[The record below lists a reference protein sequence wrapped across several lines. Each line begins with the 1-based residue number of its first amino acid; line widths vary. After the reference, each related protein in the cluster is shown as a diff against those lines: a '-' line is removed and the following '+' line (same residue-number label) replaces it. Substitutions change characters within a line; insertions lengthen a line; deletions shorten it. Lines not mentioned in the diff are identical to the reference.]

1 MKIFLTGGSGFIGK
15 VFIKEALKR
24 KHFIYAITRK
34 IMKKKKTK
42 NLTWLKGE
50 IDKDWSK
57 YLKKSDVLV
66 HMAAAGVNNKTS
78 LKKAIK
84 INVIKP
90 TKLLINAKKSNCNN
104 WVIIGSASEYGRQAI
119 KKIKLS
125 NRTLELPSTS
135 YEKTKYL
142 FSKTSIFLSKKFK
155 TNCRILRLFN
165 VYGEG
170 ENSKRLWPSL
180 KKAAKNNKN
189 FEMTDGKELRDFIS
203 VGEASKKILQACNFK
218 IKNDSFPQIWHI
230 ASGRAVTVKSF
241 AKKKWKEFSAKGK
254 IFFGKIKLSS
264 KMNYI
269 SEKKSIW
276 SLK

>member
-15 VFIKEALKR
+15 AFINEALKK

-34 IMKKKKTK
+34 SVKKNTK
-42 NLTWLKGE
+42 NLIWLKGE
-50 IDKDWSK
+50 IDKDWTK

-66 HMAAAGVNNKTS
+66 HMAATGVNNKRS
-78 LKKAIK
+78 LKYATK
-84 INVIKP
+84 INVLKP
-90 TKLLINAKKSNCNN
+90 IKLLINAKKSNCDN
-104 WVIIGSASEYGRQAI
+104 WVIIGSASEYGKQAV

-125 NRTLELPSTS
+125 NQTLELPSTA
-135 YEKTKYL
+135 YEKTKCL
-142 FSKTSIFLSKKFK
+142 FSKTCISLSKKFK

-165 VYGEG
+165 VYGDG

-180 KKAAKNNKN
+180 KKAAISNKN
-189 FEMTDGKELRDFIS
+189 FEMTEGKELRDFIS
-203 VGEASKKILQACNFK
+203 VNEASKKILQACNFK

-230 ASGRAVTVKSF
+230 ASGKAITVKLF
-241 AKKKWKEFSAKGK
+241 AKKKWKELNAKGK
-254 IFFGKIKLSS
+254 ILFGKVKIRS

-276 SLK
+276 DLK